1 MDEGGPFKL
10 VEVPARTGEHWEA
23 TFEKDGRRV
32 QRHLSE
38 DQSRELLRLT
48 EGGKWEFSLEELD
61 ALTTPPD
68 A

>member
-10 VEVPARTGEHWEA
+10 VEVPARTGDRWEA

-32 QRHLSE
+32 QRSLTE
-38 DQSRELLRLT
+38 EQSRALLRLT

-61 ALTTPPD
+61 DLTSPPGE
-68 A
+68 

>member
-10 VEVPARTGEHWEA
+10 VEVPQRTGDDRWEA

-32 QRHLSE
+32 QRLLSE
-38 DQSRELLRLT
+38 EQSRALLRIT

-61 ALTTPPD
+61 SLTAPPG
-68 A
+68 